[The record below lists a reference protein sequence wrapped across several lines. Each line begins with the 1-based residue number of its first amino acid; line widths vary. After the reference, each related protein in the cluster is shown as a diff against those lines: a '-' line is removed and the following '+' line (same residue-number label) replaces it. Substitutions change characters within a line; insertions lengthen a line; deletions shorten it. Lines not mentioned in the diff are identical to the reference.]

1 MKTTVKQL
9 AFAAS
14 VLFAL
19 VIIFSSFKPA
29 KRNSIAN
36 GGGIADGIYF
46 SFNVLE
52 QKDGVVI
59 GQIQYGDNTY
69 AVTCAKWF
77 GTSAV
82 LFTSDGHAFYVCDNK
97 GAVTDWISD
106 PIGAECGTLIS
117 SADFY
122 GLHFV
127 NIGNIQVKE

>member
-1 MKTTVKQL
+1 MKSNVKQL
-9 AFAAS
+9 AVAAS
-14 VLFAL
+14 LLFTL
-19 VIIFSSFKPA
+19 VIILSSFNSA

-36 GGGIADGIYF
+36 GSGVADGISF
-46 SFNVLE
+46 SFNAVE
-52 QKDGVVI
+52 QKDGVVV
-59 GQIQYGDNTY
+59 GQIQYGNDTY
-69 AVTCAKWF
+69 AVSCAKWF
-77 GTSAV
+77 GNSAV

-97 GAVTDWISD
+97 GPVTDWISD

>member
-9 AFAAS
+9 AVAAS
-14 VLFAL
+14 FLFTI
-19 VIIFSSFKPA
+19 VIISSSFKSA

-36 GGGIADGIYF
+36 GTGVADGIYF
-46 SFNVLE
+46 SLNAIE
-52 QKDGVVI
+52 QKDGVVV
-59 GQIQYGDNTY
+59 GQIQYGDHTY
-69 AVTCAKWF
+69 TITCGKWY

-97 GAVTDWISD
+97 GPVTDWISD
-106 PIGAECGTLIS
+106 PIGAECGQLVNS
-117 SADFY
+117 SDFF